1 MELKHEFRVGI
12 PVAEAWS
19 TLTDVE
25 FIAPCMPGA
34 QLTEVDGDKFSGG
47 VKVKVGPITAQY
59 KGSAHFVELD
69 EANRRIVLEA
79 TGRDSR
85 GAGNAAAEVTAELVP
100 DGDGTTVRLAVDLKV
115 TGKVAQFGR
124 GVMGDVTEK
133 LIGQFVTALEQK
145 LSDVGSASGGADG
158 GTGTTAAAAGEPAE
172 GSAGV
177 DGSQA
182 GDAGADGSGET
193 GAAASGD
200 GSGGEAADAADDHK
214 AASATGPRKIEM
226 AEPEPVDL
234 LETAG
239 RPMLKRLLA
248 PLAVVALFLL
258 NRRRRR
264 RKRRQG

>member
-1 MELKHEFRVGI
+1 MELKNEFRVDI
-12 PVAEAWS
+12 PTEQAWN

-34 QLTEVDGDKFSGG
+34 QLTEIDGDEFKGG

-59 KGSAHFVELD
+59 KGTAKFVELD

-85 GAGNAAAEVTAELVP
+85 GAGNAAAEVIAEMTP
-100 DGDGTTVRLAVDLKV
+100 DGDGTVVAITTDLKV

-124 GVMGDVTEK
+124 GVMADVTEK
-133 LIGQFVTALEQK
+133 LIGQFVDSLSEK
-145 LSDVGSASGGADG
+145 LSEVGAPGDDGADVSP
-158 GTGTTAAAAGEPAE
+158 TESSDDSAE
-172 GSAGV
+172 A
-177 DGSQA
+177 
-182 GDAGADGSGET
+182 
-193 GAAASGD
+193 
-200 GSGGEAADAADDHK
+200 AADD
-214 AASATGPRKIEM
+214 GPRQVDM
-226 AEPEPVDL
+226 DEPEPVDL

-248 PLAVVALFLL
+248 PLAVVVLFFL

-264 RKRRQG
+264 RRRQG